1 MLFRSSHLP
10 SYCSIATRTIPI
22 SRCFSLPNLPKRHRL
37 GVLTLPVRTAGVQRR
52 SQCWKKSLA
61 CANRPRPRH
70 VSVRSLFSP
79 LTRPQKSYSL
89 SVALPPK
96 LRILPPKRKNTT
108 TQAPEPRQGSSF
120 SKGPWETLWDCDLEA
135 ESPIEED
142 FHLGS
147 FPDYH
152 AEQGS
157 EPDEDVATPVNGTSW
172 TSDEE
177 LTPLFSSNFPT
188 RSTDPNASMR
198 EGYSASSGSRCLNSH
213 RA

>member
-1 MLFRSSHLP
+1 MLEEEFGMREPPKTRTRFGAVAVFSSHAL
-10 SYCSIATRTIPI
+10 S
-22 SRCFSLPNLPKRHRL
+22 
-37 GVLTLPVRTAGVQRR
+37 
-52 SQCWKKSLA
+52 KSL
-61 CANRPRPRH
+61 
-70 VSVRSLFSP
+70 LI
-79 LTRPQKSYSL
+79 SYSL

-108 TQAPEPRQGSSF
+108 TQAPEPRRGSSF

-188 RSTDPNASMR
+188 RSTDTNASMR
-198 EGYSASSGSRCLNSH
+198 EGYSESSGSLCLNSP